1 MIESVDALLLTLL
14 LVMLVLAG
22 VGIAGY
28 FILQRVFMHAADRM
42 AHHIATALSE
52 IANSAVGTRMST
64 TAARVVNGHLT
75 NLGAYAA
82 AQGMS
87 EEAARAQFARSIEKL
102 SNRMDNAVRLPIIG
116 GVGLDAVLG
125 LVPVAGDLT
134 SAAVSISL
142 IARSLR
148 YGVPREII
156 TKMLANVL
164 VDLQIGAV
172 PIVGDLGDMWVKANV
187 RNVALLKEYL
197 GDEAR
202 NTIDVTPSRV

>member
-1 MIESVDALLLTLL
+1 MIENVDLLLTLL
-14 LVMLVLAG
+14 VALLVLAG

-28 FILQRVFMHAADRM
+28 FILRRVFMHTADRM
-42 AHHIATALSE
+42 AHHIAAALTE
-52 IANSAVGTRMST
+52 IANSAIGTRVSA
-64 TAARVVNGHLT
+64 TAARVATGRLT

-87 EEAARAQFARSIEKL
+87 EDAARVQFARSIEKMA
-102 SNRMDNAVRLPIIG
+102 NTMDNAIRLPVIG

-142 IARSLR
+142 IARSVR
-148 YGVPREII
+148 YGVPHEII
-156 TKMLANVL
+156 RKMLANVL
-164 VDLQIGAV
+164 VDLLLGAV
-172 PIVGDLGDMWVKANV
+172 PIVGDLADLWFKANV

>member
-1 MIESVDALLLTLL
+1 
-14 LVMLVLAG
+14 
-22 VGIAGY
+22 
-28 FILQRVFMHAADRM
+28 
-42 AHHIATALSE
+42 
-52 IANSAVGTRMST
+52 
-64 TAARVVNGHLT
+64 
-75 NLGAYAA
+75 
-82 AQGMS
+82 
-87 EEAARAQFARSIEKL
+87 
-102 SNRMDNAVRLPIIG
+102 MDNAVRLPIIG

-148 YGVPREII
+148 YGVPHEII

-164 VDLQIGAV
+164 VDLLIGAV
-172 PIVGDLGDMWVKANV
+172 PIVGDLGDMWFKANV